1 MAVPVLSLATVV
13 VVAKLI
19 GNRLERAGETPRS
32 TAVRVR
38 ATLTASGLAVL
49 TLLIVAGEFTAGR

>member
-19 GNRLERAGETPRS
+19 GNRLERAGETPAQPPFGSVPRS
-32 TAVRVR
+32 RRPV
-38 ATLTASGLAVL
+38 SPS
-49 TLLIVAGEFTAGR
+49 